1 MNAAL
6 RAVSLSGLIVLM
18 PMVLNAQRFGFSIG
32 APAPQTSGT
41 VSGGS
46 SAASAPQMPPLP
58 RPLPTPAVVPLPS
71 LQLTLKPLNLLS
83 NHLSPPQI
91 NFALDLRKPLLPAH
105 CHSLSTQLRREVS
118 LKCVSIL
125 QLRDSQAGRVYP
137 PHRSR
142 PCPAQSTQTLPI
154 GFADRFQGILVS
166 DKRTSN
172 STGFPQ
178 QALPKA
184 LSVDEST
191 IARKR

>member
-58 RPLPTPAVVPLPS
+58 RPLPTAAVVPLPS

-91 NFALDLRKPLLPAH
+91 NFALDLRKPLLPA
-105 CHSLSTQLRREVS
+105 
-118 LKCVSIL
+118 
-125 QLRDSQAGRVYP
+125 
-137 PHRSR
+137 
-142 PCPAQSTQTLPI
+142 LPFAI
-154 GFADRFQGILVS
+154 DPIAARGFAQMCVDPTAQGQPS
-166 DKRTSN
+166 R
-172 STGFPQ
+172 
-178 QALPKA
+178 
-184 LSVDEST
+184 
-191 IARKR
+191 